1 MKGAKAALRVP
12 PAGTLG
18 GEAADIVGVY
28 GVAEVVRAAG
38 LSRFGSRG
46 AMTCHPVEYG
56 QGEPPQ
62 QPPPPLSLLRRS
74 LSLLQPATRSVPTTK
89 STENPSQQARSILAM

>member
-1 MKGAKAALRVP
+1 M
-12 PAGTLG
+12 G

-62 QPPPPLSLLRRS
+62 QPPPPSRC
-74 LSLLQPATRSVPTTK
+74 PTLFGAECA
-89 STENPSQQARSILAM
+89 SAMPPRPVLPRDPSIAVQGLGHYE